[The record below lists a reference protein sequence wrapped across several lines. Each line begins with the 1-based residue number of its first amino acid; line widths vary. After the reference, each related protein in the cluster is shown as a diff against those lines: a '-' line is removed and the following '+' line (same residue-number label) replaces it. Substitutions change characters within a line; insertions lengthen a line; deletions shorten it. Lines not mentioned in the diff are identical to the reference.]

1 VNTTLL
7 HRRRVERF
15 AQLLDEAEGARRHHS
30 RSAIDDELNDLLTVG
45 YLLGDIKPQIKISE
59 ARREKTRLDL
69 MAYAGKHGIGVTAKP
84 EKPSAVGRARVGAVT
99 TTSIAPRPFARRV
112 RARGA
117 ILVGL
122 AVGTLAI
129 SGIATASGDA
139 MPGNPLYGLKRSQ
152 ETAQLALA
160 GSPVNNGQLY
170 LSFASKRLSEA
181 LGSANAKQFGSL
193 LADMDTETQDGALLL
208 LTYAI
213 THHDQRALRTVVD
226 FSARQHTQINGILG
240 DMSRDDPRRDYL
252 LQSRTLLDK
261 VDLRS
266 DAVSAGIDCPGE
278 HVIGSYPY
286 GPILAQCTPPTGT
299 GTPSGP

>member
-1 VNTTLL
+1 
-7 HRRRVERF
+7 
-15 AQLLDEAEGARRHHS
+15 
-30 RSAIDDELNDLLTVG
+30 
-45 YLLGDIKPQIKISE
+45 
-59 ARREKTRLDL
+59 
-69 MAYAGKHGIGVTAKP
+69 
-84 EKPSAVGRARVGAVT
+84 
-99 TTSIAPRPFARRV
+99 
-112 RARGA
+112 
-117 ILVGL
+117 
-122 AVGTLAI
+122 
-129 SGIATASGDA
+129 
-139 MPGNPLYGLKRSQ
+139 
-152 ETAQLALA
+152 
-160 GSPVNNGQLY
+160 
-170 LSFASKRLSEA
+170 EA